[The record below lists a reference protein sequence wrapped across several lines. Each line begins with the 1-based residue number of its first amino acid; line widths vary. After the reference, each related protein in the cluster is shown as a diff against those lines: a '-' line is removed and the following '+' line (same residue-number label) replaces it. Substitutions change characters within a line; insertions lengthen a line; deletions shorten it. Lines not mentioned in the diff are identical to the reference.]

1 MNTVTE
7 MGAAFRERSQSTT
20 VLSPQAGPGILVFSR
35 SLQLQYVNRR
45 AVEMIQNRALVS
57 VSADSDGLSAHVRE
71 LRDEI
76 QERLDGRLAGRISEP
91 FEISRAVSERG
102 QRRLLRGFG
111 RPDLTA
117 GESSRIIIVIQDI
130 NPDEDSEQGY
140 ADHDASERQPV
151 CFGSPSND

>member
-1 MNTVTE
+1 
-7 MGAAFRERSQSTT
+7 

-45 AVEMIQNRALVS
+45 AIEMIQNREQVS
-57 VSADSDGLSAHVRE
+57 VSAGSDGLSAHVME

-76 QERLDGRLAGRISEP
+76 QERLDDRLEGKISEP

-102 QRRLLRGFG
+102 QRRFLRGFG
-111 RPDLTA
+111 RPDLAA

-140 ADHDASERQPV
+140 ADHNASENQQFSR
-151 CFGSPSND
+151 